1 MSERYSVAI
10 RDMPPE
16 ERPRERLLHHGP
28 EALSNPELLAILLRT
43 GTTQE
48 SALSLATRILS
59 AMGGLKGIAEATIP
73 QLSTIKGIGPA
84 KAVEIRAAVELGKR
98 ICTLTDSVRPVIR
111 SPADVSQLLM
121 SEMRFES
128 KEHFRALLLD
138 AKNQVIRIAAISVGS
153 LTESIVHP
161 RELFREAIRHS
172 SAALIVSHNH
182 PSGDPTPSPEDIAT
196 TRRLVEVGRLVG
208 IELLDHVILGDG
220 RFVSL
225 KERGHIG

>member
-1 MSERYSVAI
+1 VSERYSVAI
-10 RDMPPE
+10 RDMPLE
-16 ERPRERLLHHGP
+16 ERPRERLIHHGP

-43 GTTQE
+43 GTAQE

-59 AMGGLKGIAEATIP
+59 AMDGLKGVAEATVP
-73 QLSTIKGIGPA
+73 QLSTVKGVGPA

-98 ICTLTDSVRPVIR
+98 ICTLTDTARPIIR
-111 SPADVSQLLM
+111 SPADASQLLM
-121 SEMRFES
+121 SELRFQA

-138 AKNQVIRIAAISVGS
+138 AKNQVIRILSISVGS

-172 SAALIVSHNH
+172 SAALIVAHNH

-196 TRRLVEVGRLVG
+196 TRRLVEVGRIVG

-220 RFVSL
+220 RYVSL

>member
-1 MSERYSVAI
+1 M
-10 RDMPPE
+10 
-16 ERPRERLLHHGP
+16 HHGP

-48 SALSLATRILS
+48 SALALATRILS
-59 AMGGLKGIAEATIP
+59 AMEGLKGIANATIS
-73 QLSTIKGIGPA
+73 QLSTVKGVGPA
-84 KAVEIRAAVELGKR
+84 KAVEIRAAVELGRR
-98 ICTLTDSVRPVIR
+98 ICTLTDTARPVIR
-111 SPADVSQLLM
+111 SPADVSLLLM
-121 SEMRFES
+121 SDMRFES

-138 AKNQVIRIAAISVGS
+138 AKNQVIRIAPISVGS

-161 RELFREAIRHS
+161 RELFCEAIRHS
-172 SAALIVSHNH
+172 SAALIVAHNH

-196 TRRLVEVGRLVG
+196 TRRLVEVGRIVG

-220 RFVSL
+220 RYVSL